1 MGFGFFRKTNY
12 FFKTRANSAAT
23 SYVMKEREE
32 QRLFDLDGN
41 ARERLVLW
49 IRRRMDEYGI
59 TLEALAESIEADAA
73 KTRAVMYRDAY
84 GNTWDGQ
91 GDKPDWLARAIYAGQ
106 NIDHFRC

>member
-1 MGFGFFRKTNY
+1 
-12 FFKTRANSAAT
+12 
-23 SYVMKEREE
+23 MKEREE
-32 QRLFDLDGN
+32 QRMFDLDGN

-59 TLEALAESIEADAA
+59 TLEALAEAIEADAA
-73 KTRAVMYRDAY
+73 KTKAVMYRDAY

>member
-1 MGFGFFRKTNY
+1 M
-12 FFKTRANSAAT
+12 
-23 SYVMKEREE
+23 MKEREE

-41 ARERLVLW
+41 ARERLIAW

-59 TLEALAESIEADAA
+59 SMETLAESIEADAA
-73 KTRAVMYRDAY
+73 ATRAVMYRDAY
-84 GNTWDGQ
+84 GHTWNGH